1 MPALLFPVSDASGA
15 AASKAGVGAGRPPGG
30 AHHKIIRKGP
40 PPLQQERL
48 ANGTPVFITQSHRF
62 GQDALLLAHFCRV
75 RRVEAACDL
84 GAGCGVIPLR
94 WHDRGHR
101 GPCLA
106 LDIAPAAVAL
116 LRASLAAGDAAGHIT
131 ALVGDLRDLAVLRP
145 YAQSRDVVACNPPYF
160 TGGRVSPDAARAGA
174 RHELSCMM
182 PDVCAA
188 AALLLKDG
196 GRLCVCQRPERLAD
210 VLCAM
215 RGARIEPKRLQ
226 FVVARPE
233 KAPWLVLVEGQKN
246 RAPGLR
252 VLPQLVTARPDGGP
266 SADMLEI
273 YGTEPKEDA
282 P

>member
-1 MPALLFPVSDASGA
+1 M
-15 AASKAGVGAGRPPGG
+15 
-30 AHHKIIRKGP
+30 
-40 PPLQQERL
+40 QQEHL

-75 RRVEAACDL
+75 QLRYGAGRDIQRKAWAAVPSVVPAQGNDPAAGAQIAHSL
-84 GAGCGVIPLR
+84 GAA
-94 WHDRGHR
+94 H
-101 GPCLA
+101 
-106 LDIAPAAVAL
+106 AAVQ
-116 LRASLAAGDAAGHIT
+116 AAEAWHIT
-131 ALVGDLRDLAVLRP
+131 PVTADLRDLAGLHP

-160 TGGRVSPDAARAGA
+160 TGGRVSPDTARAGA
-174 RHELSCMM
+174 RHELSCTM

-188 AALLLKDG
+188 AGLLLKDG

-226 FVVARPE
+226 FVMARPE

-252 VLPQLVTARPDGGP
+252 VPAPLVTARADGRP
-266 SADMLEI
+266 SAAMLEI
-273 YGTEPKEDA
+273 YGTEPKKEA